1 MSLGAIIPSAPEEGG
16 LTPEQQ
22 RFGAASQWQLIW
34 WRLRKNR
41 LAMASLW
48 FLLAGYATIP
58 VVEFLSPYALRS
70 LHPDYVYSP
79 PQRVH
84 LFHEGKFIG
93 PFVYG
98 HTMSLNM
105 ENLKREYREDRSRLY
120 RVRLFV
126 QGEPY
131 FMWGLWRSSLHL
143 FGVEEGSTLFLLGT
157 DRLGRDMLSRLISAA
172 RISLTVGLVGITV
185 SFVLALIFG
194 GISGYYGGA
203 VDIAIQRVIEVIR
216 SFPELPLWRRR
227 PAHQIQ
233 RVRVPP
239 TV

>member
-1 MSLGAIIPSAPEEGG
+1 MAPHVTVPAVAEEGG
-16 LTPEQQ
+16 LTPEQH
-22 RFGAASQWQLIW
+22 RYSAASQWQLTW

-41 LAMASLW
+41 LAMVSIW

-58 VVEFLSPYALRS
+58 FVEFLSPYPLRS
-70 LHPDYVYSP
+70 RHPDSVYFP

-84 LFHEGKFIG
+84 LIHDGKMIG

-105 ENLKREYREDRSRLY
+105 ENLKREYQEDRSRLY
-120 RVRLFV
+120 RVRLLV

-131 FMWGLWRSSLHL
+131 LMWGLWRSNLHL
-143 FGVEEGSTLFLLGT
+143 LGAEAGGTLFLLGT
-157 DRLGRDMLSRLISAA
+157 DRLGRDLLSRLISAA

-185 SFVLALIFG
+185 SFVLALVFG

-203 VDIAIQRVIEVIR
+203 VDIAIQRVIEVIQ
-216 SFPELPLWRRR
+216 SFPELPLWM
-227 PAHQIQ
+227 ALA
-233 RVRVPP
+233 
-239 TV
+239 